1 MEKKKQ
7 DPALLSEKGAPARK
21 KKIRK
26 IEPVGFVVFCA
37 VLRNRR
43 NYLFRIHSGSNFG
56 KVSVLD
62 PGRFS
67 NKNFRT
73 KSCLF
78 LLAASLISPEPNPE
92 CIPVPV
98 PPR

>member
-1 MEKKKQ
+1 MRKEYQGIEPSSLEFMERKKQ

-26 IEPVGFVVFCA
+26 IEPVGFVVFSA

-43 NYLFRIHSGSNFG
+43 NYSFRIRSGS

-62 PGRFS
+62 PGH
-67 NKNFRT
+67 
-73 KSCLF
+73 
-78 LLAASLISPEPNPE
+78 I
-92 CIPVPV
+92 
-98 PPR
+98 